1 MILFEIIAVIVVL
14 AFVANGVKAGSIE
27 TLGRALGA
35 VVGFLAARACSG
47 WLIGAVSLFLP
58 GDWAYALSFLVIFL
72 AVDYLVGMVFAL
84 IENILKIFTRL
95 PVLKQINGVLGGA
108 FGLLEA
114 VVVVGGV
121 AWIVKH
127 ALTNGGA
134 EIITSLKTVSFINGV
149 FESLFRILL

>member
-35 VVGFLAARACSG
+35 VVGFLAARAYSG

-58 GDWAYALSFLVIFL
+58 GDWAYTISFLIMFL

-95 PVLKQINGVLGGA
+95 PILKQINGVLGGA

-114 VVVVGGV
+114 VVVIGGL
-121 AWIVKH
+121 AWIMKH
-127 ALTNGGA
+127 ALTDGGA
-134 EIITSLKTVSFINGV
+134 GIVTSLKTVSFINGV